1 MERERFEAL
10 VEKALEKLPA
20 RFRNLLHNIAVIVE
34 DRPPRGENLLGWY
47 QGVPLDQRGSYYGN
61 VPPDVII
68 IFRRPIE
75 ALCTTDEEI
84 EEKVRYVV
92 LHEIGHYFGLDEDR
106 LRDIEDELDLDF

>member
-10 VEKALEKLPA
+10 VEKALKKLPA

-75 ALCTTDEEI
+75 ALCATEEEI